1 MKKFLVLALLVL
13 PGFAQADESKIRLK
27 DGPNRELV
35 EAQCGICHSNDIIQ
49 INSPFLDQKGWDAEV
64 HKMIKVMGAPLPAE
78 DVPKVVE
85 YLTKY
90 YGK

>member
-1 MKKFLVLALLVL
+1 MKKFIVFALLLL
-13 PGFAQADESKIRLK
+13 PCLAQADESTIKLK

-35 EAQCGICHSNDIIQ
+35 EAQCGICHSNDMIL

-78 DVPKVVE
+78 DVTKVVE

>member
-1 MKKFLVLALLVL
+1 MKKIFVFALLLL
-13 PGFAQADESKIRLK
+13 PCIAQADESKIKLK
-27 DGPNRELV
+27 EGPNRELV

>member
-1 MKKFLVLALLVL
+1 MKKIFVFALLLL
-13 PGFAQADESKIRLK
+13 PCIAQADESKIKLK

-35 EAQCGICHSNDIIQ
+35 EAQCSICHSNDIIQ

>member
-1 MKKFLVLALLVL
+1 MKKIILFALLLL
-13 PGFAQADESKIRLK
+13 PYFAQADESKIKLK
-27 DGPNRELV
+27 DGPNRDIV
-35 EAQCGICHSNDIIQ
+35 EAQCGICHSNDMIQ
-49 INSPFLDQKGWDAEV
+49 INSPFLDQKGWDTEV